1 MEDINSVIN
10 SNIYKKENQVWKLL
24 DSIGKKNI
32 SDSINIY
39 TQLYNNNIPM
49 IRILLNLLDLFKEL
63 INKKIK
69 IKEGKFIRNK
79 IILKNLNNYGRNFS
93 TEQILNAVTL
103 LRDCD
108 LIVKTTSMNEKY
120 FFYSVL
126 VEVCEGN
133 GV

>member
-1 MEDINSVIN
+1 MEKINSIIN

-24 DSIGKKNI
+24 DSIGKRNI
-32 SDSINIY
+32 SSSIDIY
-39 TQLYNNNIPM
+39 TQLYNNSIPT

-63 INKKIK
+63 INEKLK

-79 IILKNLNNYGRNFS
+79 IILKNLNSYGRNFS

-108 LIVKTTSMNEKY
+108 LIIKTTSMNEKY